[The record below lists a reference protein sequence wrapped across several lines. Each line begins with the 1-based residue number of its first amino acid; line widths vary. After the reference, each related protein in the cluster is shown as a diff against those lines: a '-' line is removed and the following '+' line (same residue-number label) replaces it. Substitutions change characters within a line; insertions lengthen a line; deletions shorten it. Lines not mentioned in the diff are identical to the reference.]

1 MTKDTIY
8 LDNAATTWPKPD
20 EVYRAVDMA
29 MREHEPTRAAA
40 RTECRSTR
48 NAWSTRPARGLPPIQ
63 CAGARTCHFYAELHR
78 LAEHGAKRADQI
90 GRSGG
95 DRAL

>member
-48 NAWSTRPARGLPPIQ
+48 NAWSTRPG
-63 CAGARTCHFYAELHR
+63 
-78 LAEHGAKRADQI
+78 KRSAAYSM
-90 GRSGG
+90 RRRPNVSFL
-95 DRAL
+95 R

>member
-40 RTECRSTR
+40 RTGCRLTR
-48 NAWSTRPARGLPPIQ
+48 SAWSTKLDKRSAAYSMRRRPNVSFLR
-63 CAGARTCHFYAELHR
+63 
-78 LAEHGAKRADQI
+78 
-90 GRSGG
+90 
-95 DRAL
+95 